1 MGSTKLKNIAEP
13 VQVYS
18 LEVGKTALAKATKPA
33 VAKQRS
39 IFVPLG
45 AGIVALV
52 VDCGR
57 RLVFPRREPTC
68 DRHLECTSGAADAAH
83 LSIVVLPFRNL
94 SGDPSQDYFADGIT
108 ENLTTDLSRI
118 RNSFVIAR
126 NTAFTFK
133 GKNIDTKE
141 ISKELG
147 VRYVLEG
154 SVQRD
159 QNRVRV
165 NAQLIDGETGAHL
178 WADRFEES
186 ITDLFKLQDQ
196 VVARLANTLGYE
208 LVKAEA
214 QRGTH
219 STNPDA
225 IDLTMRGWAA
235 LWQPPT
241 KESTTSAR
249 DYFERALKIDPQN
262 AEAMVGLAYARV
274 RASFYGW
281 STAAEDKPAA
291 QMELLTKATAINP
304 GYAFA
309 YYVKSVALWLAK
321 EYPEALAAAETE
333 VALDPNSA
341 YGYAAIGRAEVLLG
355 RCEQSIAHIKQAFA
369 LSPRDPFSGVW
380 YAYLG
385 LAEFCRGRLDAA
397 IEQFKRAISS
407 GYPTYFTY
415 ACLAGAEA
423 AKGNDAEAKLALAEA
438 RRLNPQLTIKW
449 LLTETPTPSIVID
462 GLRKAGLP
470 EE

>member
-1 MGSTKLKNIAEP
+1 M
-13 VQVYS
+13 
-18 LEVGKTALAKATKPA
+18 
-33 VAKQRS
+33 
-39 IFVPLG
+39 
-45 AGIVALV
+45 
-52 VDCGR
+52 
-57 RLVFPRREPTC
+57 
-68 DRHLECTSGAADAAH
+68 
-83 LSIVVLPFRNL
+83 VLPFRNL

-118 RNSFVIAR
+118 RNSFVIAH

-154 SVQRD
+154 SVQRN
-159 QNRVRV
+159 QNHVRV

-214 QRGTH
+214 QRSTH

-225 IDLTMRGWAA
+225 IDLTMRGWSAI
-235 LWQPPT
+235 WQPPT
-241 KESTTSAR
+241 MESITSAR
-249 DYFERALKIDPQN
+249 NYFERALTLDPQN
-262 AEAMVGLAYARV
+262 AQAMVGLAYARL
-274 RASFYGW
+274 RASVYGW

-291 QMELLTKATAINP
+291 QMDLLTKAIAINP
-304 GYAFA
+304 GYPFA
-309 YYVKSVALWLAK
+309 YYVKSGVLWLSK
-321 EYPEALAAAETE
+321 EYPEALSAAETE

-341 YGYAAIGRAEVLLG
+341 YGYAAIGRVEGLLG

-369 LSPRDPFSGVW
+369 LSPRDPLSGFW
-380 YAYLG
+380 YGYLG
-385 LAEFCRGRLDAA
+385 LAEFCRGRVDAA
-397 IEQFKRAISS
+397 IEQFKRAVSL
-407 GYPTYFTY
+407 GYPTYFAY
-415 ACLAGAEA
+415 SMLAGAEA
-423 AKGNDAEAKLALAEA
+423 AKGNDAGAKLALAEA

-462 GLRKAGLP
+462 GLRMAGLS

>member
-1 MGSTKLKNIAEP
+1 M
-13 VQVYS
+13 
-18 LEVGKTALAKATKPA
+18 
-33 VAKQRS
+33 
-39 IFVPLG
+39 
-45 AGIVALV
+45 
-52 VDCGR
+52 
-57 RLVFPRREPTC
+57 
-68 DRHLECTSGAADAAH
+68 
-83 LSIVVLPFRNL
+83 VLPFTNL

-241 KESTTSAR
+241 KESITSAR
-249 DYFERALKIDPQN
+249 DYFERAIKIDPQN

-291 QMELLTKATAINP
+291 QMDLLTKATAINP

-309 YYVKSVALWLAK
+309 YYVKSVVLWLAQGSFRK
-321 EYPEALAAAETE
+321 RSQAAETA

-341 YGYAAIGRAEVLLG
+341 YGYFAMGQAEVLLG

-369 LSPRDPFSGVW
+369 LSPRDPSAASGTR
-380 YAYLG
+380 YLG
-385 LAEFCRGRLDAA
+385 IAE
-397 IEQFKRAISS
+397 I
-407 GYPTYFTY
+407 
-415 ACLAGAEA
+415 
-423 AKGNDAEAKLALAEA
+423 
-438 RRLNPQLTIKW
+438 
-449 LLTETPTPSIVID
+449 
-462 GLRKAGLP
+462 LP
-470 EE
+470 GSA